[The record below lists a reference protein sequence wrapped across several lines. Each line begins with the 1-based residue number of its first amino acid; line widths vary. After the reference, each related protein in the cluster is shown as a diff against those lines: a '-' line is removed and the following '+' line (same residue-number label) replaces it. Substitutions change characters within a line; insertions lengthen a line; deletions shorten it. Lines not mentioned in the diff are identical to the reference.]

1 MSIQFEEKLG
11 LPPTARRGI
20 LRPVS
25 DISKMRRSYHT
36 GKLSREGL
44 APDPVSQFEKWFAD
58 ALACPEVHEA
68 NAMTLATAGS
78 DLRVS
83 ARTILLKG
91 VSPAGF
97 TFFTNYGSQK
107 ARELAE
113 NPQAA
118 LLFTWLPLERQVSI
132 RGQVEKTTLTE
143 NLAYFSSR
151 PLESQL
157 GAWAS
162 EQSAVIESRDELEAK
177 YAKIQEKF
185 SGGLVPLPNFWGGYR
200 VIPATV
206 EFWQGRVG
214 RLHDRF
220 LYKREEDGWRIE
232 RLSP

>member
-1 MSIQFEEKLG
+1 MVW
-11 LPPTARRGI
+11 R
-20 LRPVS
+20 VS

-36 GKLSREGL
+36 GQLGRKDLESN
-44 APDPVSQFEKWFAD
+44 PMSQFEKWFAD

-68 NAMTLATAGS
+68 NAMTLATAGA

-83 ARTILLKG
+83 ARTVLLKG

-97 TFFTNYGSQK
+97 VFYTNYGSEKGRQ
-107 ARELAE
+107 LTE

-118 LLFTWLPLERQVSI
+118 LLFAWLPMERQIVI
-132 RGQVEKTTLTE
+132 RGRVEKTTVVE

-162 EQSAVIESRDELEAK
+162 EQSAVVESREVLEAK
-177 YAKIQEKF
+177 YAAAEEKF
-185 SGGLVPLPNFWGGYR
+185 AGGLVPLPNYWGGYR
-200 VIPATV
+200 VVPEEV

-220 LYKREEDGWRIE
+220 LYTREGEEWRVE

>member
-1 MSIQFEEKLG
+1 MVC
-11 LPPTARRGI
+11 R
-20 LRPVS
+20 VS

-36 GKLSREGL
+36 GQLGRKDLEGE
-44 APDPVSQFEKWFAD
+44 PVSQFEKWFAE

-68 NAMTLATAGS
+68 NAMTLATAGT

-83 ARTILLKG
+83 ARTVLLKG
-91 VSPAGF
+91 MSPGGF
-97 TFFTNYGSQK
+97 VFFTNYGSRK
-107 ARELAE
+107 AQELDE

-118 LLFTWLPLERQVSI
+118 LLFAWLPMERQIVI
-132 RGQVEKTTLTE
+132 RGRVEKTTLME

-162 EQSAVIESRDELEAK
+162 EQSAVIESREVLEAK
-177 YAKIQEKF
+177 YAAVQEKF
-185 SGGLVPLPNFWGGYR
+185 SGGLVPLPDFWGGYR
-200 VIPATV
+200 VAPETV

-220 LYKREEDGWRIE
+220 LYTREGAGWRLE